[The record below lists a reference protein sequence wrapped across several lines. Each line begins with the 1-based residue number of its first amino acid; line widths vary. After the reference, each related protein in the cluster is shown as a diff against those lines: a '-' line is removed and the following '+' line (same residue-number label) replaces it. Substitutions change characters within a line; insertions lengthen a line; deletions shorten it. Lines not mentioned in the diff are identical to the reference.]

1 VYILDTCILNV
12 LFHDDN
18 LAQQTIL
25 RNRLEAVDDQDI
37 WVSVITVYEILIVGI
52 VSALSRR
59 LNTPQAPL
67 AFDALIQFLD
77 DISDYQILPYTNED
91 DEYFRALPANVKRQG
106 PLDCRIA
113 SSAVSHDYLVLTNNT
128 DDFDGTGARCEDWTI
143 VAPA

>member
-12 LFHDDN
+12 LFYDDN
-18 LAQQTIL
+18 LAHQEALQ
-25 RNRLEAVDDQDI
+25 NRLEAVDDNDI
-37 WVSVITVYEILIVGI
+37 WVSVVTVYELLIVGI
-52 VSALSRR
+52 VNGLNRR

-67 AFDALIQFLD
+67 AFYALIQCLE
-77 DISDYQILPYTNED
+77 DIAEYQILPYTDED

-113 SSAVSHDYLVLTNNT
+113 SSAVSNNYLVVTNNT

-143 VAPA
+143 AA